1 MKKLFK
7 LYKIFIVI
15 IVAIFIFN
23 CALEPTSDNGNITI
37 LTPNYAPISKS
48 IGGVDIDE
56 QLQEMQDRI
65 RYEIGIEHE
74 GKRIASVQLKNNDET
89 TINVP
94 AGIRLTIGV
103 GIYLADFADKNTELW
118 NSYLV
123 SDVKTNV
130 ILMANETKYLDFT
143 LDFSK
148 PTKVESYHP
157 PLLGAP
163 GMNNAPG
170 IGNITGG
177 VIFPLLEEPVF
188 SYVNL
193 RTKTP
198 KLVKYNIAGNFNN
211 IPVTVDW
218 FAPTG
223 YGKLFEV
230 KSPDFNKYWFIDNSN
245 IFSNDC
251 STDNNFTSFLSYKDD
266 KFKDFLRKVFSI
278 KSVEYDGD
286 YYYFLNYGNGMLT
299 TKYDGDIFSW
309 NQVSNI
315 DFGNFSYIYPR
326 LPFLLDVEQDTLPDN
341 QNAFF
346 VTKIGT
352 FYVDNIALG
361 LFADGNRKAGLER
374 CRRIIRIPHPF
385 DDRKSILITSV
396 RVFDGTIFLGTRDGL
411 YKIKKNSEWNN
422 FKNKTITQFTVLSP
436 DQIKKIADFNH
447 EPIISMNLVGP
458 VGNKILVVATPR
470 RVQFRNKSGETD
482 TITVWNGIPFIP
494 LKSFTDAPSVDFI
507 DHRLHDVSPIRFA
520 LWDKTNL
527 RFWIGTK
534 HGLCSIVLSDLF

>member
-245 IFSNDC
+245 
-251 STDNNFTSFLSYKDD
+251 
-266 KFKDFLRKVFSI
+266 
-278 KSVEYDGD
+278 
-286 YYYFLNYGNGMLT
+286 
-299 TKYDGDIFSW
+299 
-309 NQVSNI
+309 
-315 DFGNFSYIYPR
+315 
-326 LPFLLDVEQDTLPDN
+326 
-341 QNAFF
+341 
-346 VTKIGT
+346 
-352 FYVDNIALG
+352 
-361 LFADGNRKAGLER
+361 
-374 CRRIIRIPHPF
+374 
-385 DDRKSILITSV
+385 
-396 RVFDGTIFLGTRDGL
+396 
-411 YKIKKNSEWNN
+411 
-422 FKNKTITQFTVLSP
+422 
-436 DQIKKIADFNH
+436 
-447 EPIISMNLVGP
+447 
-458 VGNKILVVATPR
+458 
-470 RVQFRNKSGETD
+470 
-482 TITVWNGIPFIP
+482 
-494 LKSFTDAPSVDFI
+494 
-507 DHRLHDVSPIRFA
+507 
-520 LWDKTNL
+520 
-527 RFWIGTK
+527 
-534 HGLCSIVLSDLF
+534 